1 MAYKVLIPQAVAQEG
16 VDFLTQHGYEVK
28 NGTGAAEADLV
39 RDVEDCDAI
48 LLRTAPCTRA
58 VLEAGKKLK
67 IVARHG
73 AGYNNVD
80 LKAAEELGIYVT
92 NAPDSTTNTVAE
104 FTIGAMIVAARN
116 MFPLSAA
123 MKNDNFYYKNSHKGV
138 DLAGR
143 TLAVVGFGRIGR
155 AVAKKAHDG
164 LGMNI
169 LAYDPYA
176 DPSSVPEYATLVD
189 WDSAFSQADVV
200 TVHMP
205 LTADNAGCIG
215 KKEFD
220 MMKTDALFVN
230 CARGE
235 VVDEAALI
243 AALEQH
249 SIRGAFTDVYNTE
262 PPAVDNPLLHLEN
275 AAVTPHMASNT
286 EDCMIL
292 MAVQAAS
299 QIDKVLSGQK
309 PDWPVN
315 RPQHIRPVD

>member
-16 VDFLTQHGYEVK
+16 VDFLTQHGYEIK

-92 NAPDSTTNTVAE
+92 NAPDATTDTVAE
-104 FTIGAMIVAARN
+104 FAIGGMIAAARN
-116 MFPLSAA
+116 MFPLSAS
-123 MKNDNFYYKNSHKGV
+123 MKDGNFFYKNTHQGIN
-138 DLAGR
+138 LAGR
-143 TLAVVGFGRIGR
+143 TLAVVGLGRIGR
-155 AVAKKAHDG
+155 GVAQKAHDG

-169 LAYDPYA
+169 IAYDPHA
-176 DPSSVPEYATLVD
+176 DQSRTPDYVRLVD

-200 TVHMP
+200 TIHMP

-215 KKEFD
+215 RKEFD
-220 MMKTDALFVN
+220 MMKSDALFIN

-249 SIRGAFTDVYNTE
+249 SIRGAFIDVFNTE
-262 PPAVDNPLLHLEN
+262 PPAADNPLLHLEN
-275 AAVTPHMASNT
+275 AAVTPHIASNT
-286 EDCMIL
+286 EDCMVL
-292 MAVQAAS
+292 MAAQAAS

-315 RPQHIRPVD
+315 RPQHIRAVD

>member
-80 LKAAEELGIYVT
+80 LKASEELGIYVT

-155 AVAKKAHDG
+155 TGDEYPR
-164 LGMNI
+164 LR
-169 LAYDPYA
+169 
-176 DPSSVPEYATLVD
+176 SV
-189 WDSAFSQADVV
+189 
-200 TVHMP
+200 
-205 LTADNAGCIG
+205 C
-215 KKEFD
+215 
-220 MMKTDALFVN
+220 
-230 CARGE
+230 R
-235 VVDEAALI
+235 
-243 AALEQH
+243 
-249 SIRGAFTDVYNTE
+249 
-262 PPAVDNPLLHLEN
+262 
-275 AAVTPHMASNT
+275 
-286 EDCMIL
+286 
-292 MAVQAAS
+292 
-299 QIDKVLSGQK
+299 SGQCAGVR
-309 PDWPVN
+309 DSG
-315 RPQHIRPVD
+315 RLGQRIFTGGRSDGSYAADRGQCRLHRQEGI

>member
-1 MAYKVLIPQAVAQEG
+1 MAYKVLIPQEVAQEG
-16 VDFLTQHGYEVK
+16 VDFLASRGYEIK
-28 NGTGAAEADLV
+28 NGTGAAEADLI
-39 RDVEDCDAI
+39 RDVEDCDAM

-80 LKAAEELGIYVT
+80 LAAADELGIYVT

-104 FTIGAMIVAARN
+104 FTIGAMIAAARN
-116 MFPLSAA
+116 MFLLTDAV
-123 MKNDNFYYKNSHKGV
+123 KHDNFFFKNSHKGV

-143 TLAVVGFGRIGR
+143 TLAIIGFGRIGK
-155 AVAKKAHDG
+155 AVAQKAHYG
-164 LGMNI
+164 LDMNI
-169 LAYDPYA
+169 IAYDPH
-176 DPSSVPEYATLVD
+176 PESKKVPEYVTMVS
-189 WDSAFSQADVV
+189 WDAAFSDADVV

-205 LTADNAGCIG
+205 LTADNVGCIG

-220 MMKTDALFVN
+220 SMKESALFIN

-235 VVDEAALI
+235 VVDEPALVD
-243 AALEQH
+243 ALEKH
-249 SIRGAFTDVYNTE
+249 SIRGAFTDVFCQE
-262 PPAVDNPLLHLEN
+262 PPAADNPLLHLEN
-275 AAVTPHMASNT
+275 ASVTPHMASNT
-286 EDCMIL
+286 EDCMTL

-299 QIDKVLSGQK
+299 QIDKVLTGQK

-315 RPQHIRPVD
+315 HPGNIRSLN